1 MTCWE
6 PQLISLLIA
15 CQSPTEVDV
24 DLSPV
29 SAALEVSLDRP
40 PWPDP
45 DARMTAASVDF
56 PADFGIRKVYLD
68 AGHGAGRN
76 TGNTS
81 AYCESEADV
90 MVALAGPLAEAL
102 EATGHFTVR
111 QSRQP
116 GESVSYRSRLRDA
129 TAWGAEVFVSLH
141 SDSRGDLT
149 PWQPAAG
156 QSCYRSA
163 DTPGFSVLWSDEGT
177 LRDQRQA
184 LARALSAAMAAAGF
198 PPYDGGEYVGLY
210 GPDDVPGVF
219 VDRHEPRKRIM
230 FLRRPTMPSVIL
242 ETHHAM
248 DPASA
253 ARFRE
258 PAVVTAFH
266 AAVIEGLAVFFRTG
280 R

>member
-1 MTCWE
+1 M
-6 PQLISLLIA
+6 ISLLLA
-15 CQSPTEVDV
+15 CQSPTEIDV

-29 SAALEVSLDRP
+29 SAALEVSLTSP
-40 PWPDP
+40 QWPDP
-45 DARMTAASVDF
+45 DARLTATPVDF
-56 PADFGIRKVYLD
+56 PVDFGIRKVYLD
-68 AGHGAGRN
+68 AGHGSGRN

-141 SDSRGDLT
+141 SDSRGALT
-149 PWQPAAG
+149 PWHPAAG
-156 QSCYRSA
+156 QSCYQST
-163 DTPGFSVLWSDEGT
+163 DTPGFSVLWSDEGA
-177 LRDQRQA
+177 LSDQRQA

-198 PPYDGGEYVGLY
+198 HPYDGGEYVGLY

-253 ARFRE
+253 TRFRE
-258 PAVVTAFH
+258 PMVIAAFH
-266 AAVIEGLAVFFRTG
+266 GAVIEGLAAFFATG
-280 R
+280 P